1 MQKRIIE
8 KVEKEKDSSWSFILE
23 TGDLLTFEIGNGEK
37 EKGTDRWIIVKAKK
51 NDEVQ
56 YIDLLHI
63 MGDGFTRLV
72 EENLNKVGLHNEH
85 FESTT

>member
-8 KVEKEKDSSWSFILE
+8 KVEKEKDSSWSFILN
-23 TGDLLTFEIGNGEK
+23 TGDLLTFEIEQQ
-37 EKGTDRWIIVKAKK
+37 GTWIYIKAKK